1 MYTEDLAVLVVVSET
16 VGLFDDVISAYV
28 FGLPDSE
35 RCAGT
40 VQHSKDK
47 ATDHNFDKFGNE
59 NLLLQNISSGKR
71 SEQRSPGLIC
81 FCRILAQ
88 ESGQNKGVQA

>member
-1 MYTEDLAVLVVVSET
+1 MYMKDFTVLVMVLET

-35 RCAGT
+35 RCAGA

-47 ATDHNFDKFGNE
+47 ATKILI
-59 NLLLQNISSGKR
+59 NLETKICFLQIISSG
-71 SEQRSPGLIC
+71 EW
-81 FCRILAQ
+81 
-88 ESGQNKGVQA
+88 

>member
-1 MYTEDLAVLVVVSET
+1 MYTEDFTVLVVLSET

-35 RCAGT
+35 RW
-40 VQHSKDK
+40 SDK

-59 NLLLQNISSGKR
+59 NLLLQK
-71 SEQRSPGLIC
+71 
-81 FCRILAQ
+81 LAQ
-88 ESGQNKGVQA
+88 ESGENEGVQA

>member
-1 MYTEDLAVLVVVSET
+1 MYTKDFTVLVVVSET

-47 ATDHNFDKFGNE
+47 TTKILINLEMKF
-59 NLLLQNISSGKR
+59 
-71 SEQRSPGLIC
+71 C
-81 FCRILAQ
+81 FCRTLAQ
-88 ESGQNKGVQA
+88 ESSENEGVQA

>member
-1 MYTEDLAVLVVVSET
+1 MYTKDFTVLVVVSET

-35 RCAGT
+35 RCAGA

-47 ATDHNFDKFGNE
+47 ATKILI
-59 NLLLQNISSGKR
+59 NLETKICFLQIISSGER
-71 SEQRSPGLIC
+71 
-81 FCRILAQ
+81 
-88 ESGQNKGVQA
+88 